1 MARLDALEPGQIA
14 AFRAFRRPRTVA
26 DEALAADSEAVAR
39 LGRDLS
45 PELSRR
51 VYVGAEGTLELVPG
65 PGIMCCVVA
74 VAGTSERISG
84 TTSTEL
90 AAGGAHGFISS
101 RGGGSVTLRGVLATA
116 VRDLRVVTA
125 AGETITVPV
134 NADDAYWITVVD
146 PVEHILTLNDGTERR
161 LPFFPRPDQPPRPR
175 GQP

>member
-1 MARLDALEPGQIA
+1 MGRLDALEPGQMA
-14 AFRAFRRPRTVA
+14 AFRAFCRPRTAA
-26 DEALAADSEAVAR
+26 DEALAADSDAVAR
-39 LGRDLS
+39 LGRDLN

-51 VYVGAEGTLELVPG
+51 VYAGVEGTIALVPG
-65 PGIMCCVVA
+65 PGTICCVLV

-101 RGGGSVTLRGVLATA
+101 RGRSATLRGVLATV

-146 PVEHILTLNDGTERR
+146 PVEHILTLDDGTKRR
-161 LPFFPRPDQPPRPR
+161 IPPFARPDQPGRPR
-175 GQP
+175 RQP